1 MRRRSGWHLRL
12 TARLQIS
19 SPWRLIYAF
28 QSSESVTDS
37 RLVPTRAA
45 QLEVELACRVFHRL
59 IVLHAKWRSGNTDTD
74 TDRHEALIHVQSI
87 TRAATVFPIRVAKM
101 HDFLALCRDADTRI
115 SIVSWYFINVLWYP
129 YSSTR
134 VPRSICKVW
143 FMSIVPE
150 YEYSFLVL
158 EYHIT
163 YEKRLKRKQ
172 DLSGAP
178 PNCVM
183 PAWVKREVAPH

>member
-1 MRRRSGWHLRL
+1 MPFKVPSLSL
-12 TARLQIS
+12 TADSCRLAQ
-19 SPWRLIYAF
+19 RNLKL
-28 QSSESVTDS
+28 T
-37 RLVPTRAA
+37 LNLRAA
-45 QLEVELACRVFHRL
+45 YFTGSLFCMP
-59 IVLHAKWRSGNTDTD
+59 SGGQVCNKNTDTD

-158 EYHIT
+158 EYHIS
-163 YEKRLKRKQ
+163 YMRN
-172 DLSGAP
+172 G
-178 PNCVM
+178 
-183 PAWVKREVAPH
+183 